1 MLLLLWLYIGGFC
14 VLESYAARILGI
26 GWYPAISHQA
36 TFQPIWRE
44 LSLRGHQVTAISAVP
59 LRDKRLTNLT
69 EIDISFLSDIVLK
82 RDVAKNL
89 LKDNWTWKKVLFF
102 KHLCIDLVEL
112 MLKHDEVIDL
122 IKSDQR
128 FDVIIVEPHSPLVF
142 AFGERFKA
150 PIIGKLLAY

>member
-1 MLLLLWLYIGGFC
+1 MLPLIWFYIGGFC
-14 VLESYAARILGI
+14 FLESNAARILGI
-26 GWYPAISHQA
+26 GWYPAVSHQA

-69 EIDISFLSDIVLK
+69 EIDISFLSNIVVK

-89 LKDNWTWKKVLFF
+89 LKDNWTWRKIWFF

-112 MLKHDEVIDL
+112 MLKHEEVKDL
-122 IKSDQR
+122 IQSDQH
-128 FDVIIVEPHSPLVF
+128 FDVIIVEPHTPLVF

-150 PIIGKLLAY
+150 PIIGKLFKY